1 MKVKLRRIILQ
12 LLLGVAIILLLFV
25 PYTRYMNRQVRN
37 ESAQH
42 LEELFLQ
49 VNNTFSNVVSRTW
62 NILHGWEMPIQEKSG
77 DQKGQGQL
85 EAYMEE
91 QKEAWDFIDVYF
103 LDKNGNYMTL
113 SGENGY
119 FDLGDSLFSLM
130 NEDMDI
136 VVNN

>member
-62 NILHGWEMPIQEKSG
+62 NILHGWEMPIQEKAEIRKV
-77 DQKGQGQL
+77 KGSWKRIWKSRKKPG
-85 EAYMEE
+85 
-91 QKEAWDFIDVYF
+91 
-103 LDKNGNYMTL
+103 TL
-113 SGENGY
+113 SMSTSWIKTE
-119 FDLGDSLFSLM
+119 
-130 NEDMDI
+130 I
-136 VVNN
+136 T